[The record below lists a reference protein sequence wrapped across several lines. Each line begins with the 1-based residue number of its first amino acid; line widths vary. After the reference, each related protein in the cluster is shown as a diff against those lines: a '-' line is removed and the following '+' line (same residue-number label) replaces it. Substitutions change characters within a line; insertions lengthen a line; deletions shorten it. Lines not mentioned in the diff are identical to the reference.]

1 MAGTEIWPE
10 ATYPVH
16 RAMVAV
22 AARPQI
28 QTNVTPASAT
38 DGPHSPEWRNALT
51 WGLITYLVSRVMVIA
66 GAAAVSAAR
75 VSAVVECEN
84 RGLDICGERPR
95 SAAAG
100 IIEALTSWDGQW
112 YFSLIRHGYPT
123 SVPAHITYAQPEARA
138 AFFPLYPWLVHAVDV
153 VLPGSDVTAAL
164 VLNFFLGLAFVVTMG
179 ALARAWT
186 GVESSK
192 RTMMIAALYPGS
204 FVLSFAYS
212 EALFLLLAALSML
225 AWHRYRYVIA
235 GLLAAGAAFTR
246 PNAIA
251 LIAAYLVG
259 SLLLLRSQRNWK
271 SLITPLIAPLGFIGA
286 QAYIAWRAHE
296 PRVWFRVQSEA
307 WGEGVSFGG
316 TAVRRVVKFIVHPLS
331 SPSNLIT
338 VLAILS
344 LIIGVA
350 ALFRSRLP
358 AYAVIYVAVI
368 SMLMFLPETVTAR
381 PRFVYSAFPLM
392 VAVGAAWPKRWSS
405 ELWGIFLALCGSALF
420 GLSVLYGLYAVV
432 IP

>member
-1 MAGTEIWPE
+1 MAGAEVRAET
-10 ATYPVH
+10 THSVYRPV
-16 RAMVAV
+16 VAV
-22 AARPQI
+22 AARPEI
-28 QTNVTPASAT
+28 HADVTPMAAT
-38 DGPHSPEWRNALT
+38 DNPAWRHALT
-51 WGLITYLVSRVMVIA
+51 WGVITYLVSRVMVIA
-66 GAAAVSAAR
+66 GAAAVSAAK

-84 RGLDICGERPR
+84 RGVGTCGERPR

-112 YFSLIRHGYPT
+112 YFSLIRRGYPT

-138 AFFPLYPWLVHAVDV
+138 AFFPLYPWLVRAVDV

-164 VLNFFLGLAFVVTMG
+164 VLNFLLGLAFVIAMG
-179 ALARAWT
+179 ALARAWS
-186 GVESSK
+186 GVETSK

-212 EALFLLLAALSML
+212 EALFLLLAAVSML
-225 AWHRYRYVIA
+225 AWHRHRYIIA
-235 GLLAAGAAFTR
+235 GLLAAGATASR
-246 PNAIA
+246 PNAVA
-251 LIAAYLVG
+251 LIAAYAVG

-271 SLITPLIAPLGFIGA
+271 SLITPLIAPLGLIGA
-286 QAYIAWRAHE
+286 QIYIASRANE
-296 PRVWFRVQSEA
+296 RGVWFRVQSEA
-307 WGEGVSFGG
+307 WQEGVSFGG
-316 TAVRRVVKFIVHPLS
+316 TAIRRVLKFFLHPLS

-344 LIIGVA
+344 LLIGVA

-368 SMLMFLPETVTAR
+368 TILMFLPETVTAR

-392 VAVGAAWPKRWSS
+392 VAVAAAWPKRWRD
-405 ELWGIFLALCGSALF
+405 ELWGIFLALCGSSLF